1 MVTINL
7 MLVFKIICLLILG
20 LFELIFII
28 DSFSN
33 SNNYFLGILIGF
45 LAFALPF
52 IYILIH

>member
-20 LFELIFII
+20 FFEILIIK
-28 DSFSN
+28 DSFLSGEK
-33 SNNYFLGILIGF
+33 SFFAVVIAFLF
-45 LAFALPF
+45 FALPF

>member
-20 LFELIFII
+20 LFELVFII

-33 SNNYFLGILIGF
+33 SKNYFLGILIGF
-45 LAFALPF
+45 LSFALPF

>member
-20 LFELIFII
+20 FFEILIIK
-28 DSFSN
+28 DSFLSGEK
-33 SNNYFLGILIGF
+33 SFFPVVIAFLS
-45 LAFALPF
+45 FALPF